1 MPIVQDAPQDTAQNE
16 TAVVHHHAARRLLTV
31 PVGIVA
37 ALVTIV
43 VASLA
48 SVLGTPTAL
57 RPGSSGRTVRL
68 GVFAVYYAMVDLLAL
83 LGVLLIS
90 LLTFSTRSRTG
101 RRLRLFATLNASL
114 DAAADVLLVS
124 RRRETA
130 EPVLVHPGRWSSVLD
145 LWRSIP
151 LKTPVK
157 VAWREFTATS

>member
-1 MPIVQDAPQDTAQNE
+1 MPIVQDAPQDIAQDE
-16 TAVVHHHAARRLLTV
+16 PAAPKRHALRRLLTV
-31 PVGIVA
+31 PVGVA
-37 ALVTIV
+37 AALLTIV

-48 SVLGTPTAL
+48 AVLGTPTAL

-68 GVFAVYYAMVDLLAL
+68 GIFAVYYALVDLLAL
-83 LGVLLIS
+83 VGVVVVS

-101 RRLRLFATLNASL
+101 RRLRLFASLNASL

-151 LKTPVK
+151 LKAPVR
-157 VAWREFTATS
+157 VAWREFSATS

>member
-1 MPIVQDAPQDTAQNE
+1 
-16 TAVVHHHAARRLLTV
+16 
-31 PVGIVA
+31 
-37 ALVTIV
+37 VTIV

-48 SVLGTPTAL
+48 AVLGTPTAL

-68 GVFAVYYAMVDLLAL
+68 GVFAVYYALVDLLAL
-83 LGVLLIS
+83 LGVLVIS

-124 RRRETA
+124 RRRESDET
-130 EPVLVHPGRWSSVLD
+130 VVVHPGHWASVLD

-151 LKTPVK
+151 LKAPVR
-157 VAWREFTATS
+157 VAWREFSSTA